1 MVISADVPNTPLPTL
16 DSLNATVSD
25 DVDAKWAAKTWFDAF
40 STHLSSGDAQSAS
53 QLFVQDAFW
62 RDLLSLT
69 WDFRTFSGLPAITKF
84 LNDRLGS
91 TKPHALKLRE
101 DAYFG
106 LQRPAPD
113 LAWINFFFDFETEI
127 GIASGI
133 VRLVPTANGEWKA
146 HTVFTNLES
155 LKGFPEKVGPLRDS
169 AAHHHE
175 KWADRRKKEI
185 EFADKDPTV
194 LIIGGG
200 QSGLGLAARLK
211 ALDVSTLVVEKNAR
225 IGDNWRNR
233 YDALRLH
240 DPVCEY
246 LFHPHIW
253 MMGVP
258 IKPRAGYD
266 HMPYLP

>member
-1 MVISADVPNTPLPTL
+1 MVISADIPNTPLPTL
-16 DSLNATVSD
+16 DRLNATVSD
-25 DVDAKWAAKTWFDAF
+25 DVDAKSVAKAWFDVF
-40 STHLSSGDAQSAS
+40 STHLSSGDVQSTS

-62 RDLLSLT
+62 RDFLSLT
-69 WDFRTFSGLPAITKF
+69 WDLRTFSGLPTITKF

-91 TKPHALKLRE
+91 TKPRAFKLRE
-101 DAYFG
+101 DAYLE

-146 HTVFTNLES
+146 HTVFTNLED
-155 LKGFPEKVGPLRDS
+155 LKGFPEKVGPLRNY
-169 AAHHHE
+169 APHHE
-175 KWADRRKKEI
+175 KWADARKKEI
-185 EFADKDPTV
+185 EFVEKDPAV

-200 QSGLGLAARLK
+200 HSGLELAARLK

-233 YDALRLH
+233 YEALCLH
-240 DPVCEY
+240 GPVCEH
-246 LFHPHIW
+246 LFAPFFGDLTIR
-253 MMGVP
+253 
-258 IKPRAGYD
+258 PRAGYN

>member
-1 MVISADVPNTPLPTL
+1 MSISAGIPDTPLPTL
-16 DSLNATVSD
+16 DRLNATVSD
-25 DVDAKWAAKTWFDAF
+25 DIDAKSVAKTWFHAF

-69 WDFRTFSGLPAITKF
+69 WDLRTFSGLPTITKF

-91 TKPHALKLRE
+91 TKPRAFKLRE

-113 LAWINFFFDFETEI
+113 LAWINFFFDFETEV
-127 GIASGI
+127 GIAFGI

-146 HTVFTNLES
+146 HTVFTNLEN

-169 AAHHHE
+169 APHHHE
-175 KWADRRKKEI
+175 KWADSRKKEI

-194 LIIGGG
+194 LIIGSG

-211 ALDVSTLVVEKNAR
+211 ALDVPTLVIEKNER
-225 IGDNWRNR
+225 VGDNWRNR
-233 YDALRLH
+233 YDALSLH
-240 DPVCEY
+240 DPVCESLNHP
-246 LFHPHIW
+246 LF
-253 MMGVP
+253 
-258 IKPRAGYD
+258 
-266 HMPYLP
+266 